1 MNKKLGRPISNNVPY
16 FPHYTETSNELM
28 FLERKHGAEGYR
40 AYYRLFEM
48 IAKAEHHHIII
59 KTENQKLTF
68 MYTMNVDKNILDD
81 VIEYLVEIDFIDQEL
96 YKDKQIIWIPRFI
109 EKFREVYRNR
119 GRSLPYKQ
127 GNTIIVSAT
136 ETHSKEK
143 KSKVSKEKRESI
155 QGSLTKEVLN
165 ELQAKHPN
173 VEVNDSYDRFVNHHK
188 SKGTYFADVK
198 AGFENWL
205 KGDEKYG
212 NHPRKKENKETIFYC
227 VNVDCKCFGKTK
239 KVKSERDISHPHCDD
254 CEHQMG
260 REYEYKLALIRI
272 DKEKKEYDYEKN
284 K

>member
-68 MYTMNVDKNILDD
+68 MYTMNVDKDILDD

-127 GNTIIVSAT
+127 GNTIIVSTT

-155 QGSLTKEVLN
+155 HHSLSKDDLAEMQSKYPKVLV
-165 ELQAKHPN
+165 K
-173 VEVNDSYDRFVNHHK
+173 DSYDQFVNYNK
-188 SKGTYFADVK
+188 SKDIQLADEQ

-205 KGDEKYG
+205 KRDEEWDK
-212 NHPRKKENKETIFYC
+212 NPRKKENIEKVFYY

-239 KVKSERDISHPHCDD
+239 KEKSERDISHPHCDD

-260 REYEYKLALIRI
+260 KEYEYNLTLIRI